1 MLTVSQY
8 VWSIL
13 SKDNIATEYL
23 KKDLLNLTA
32 YAKTIQTEIETQT
45 LSKVSIGSI
54 VTSLTRIKTK
64 LSSNIATN
72 PKFKIDDISLKLPIS
87 ELVYQKSRNPNPEL
101 GKIYLELKNT
111 GSVHFNI
118 VNVEDELDIFVS
130 SNQLD
135 LVKNQMQN
143 FGLILQENDL
153 SALVLKYDP
162 EYRNYPGMASQ
173 ILNLLAINSIIL
185 VESLTTYSEFI
196 IYIKQDFANRA
207 VEVLKKAFM
216 N

>member
-1 MLTVSQY
+1 
-8 VWSIL
+8 
-13 SKDNIATEYL
+13 
-23 KKDLLNLTA
+23 
-32 YAKTIQTEIETQT
+32 
-45 LSKVSIGSI
+45 
-54 VTSLTRIKTK
+54 
-64 LSSNIATN
+64 
-72 PKFKIDDISLKLPIS
+72 
-87 ELVYQKSRNPNPEL
+87 
-101 GKIYLELKNT
+101 
-111 GSVHFNI
+111 
-118 VNVEDELDIFVS
+118 VS

-143 FGLILQENDL
+143 FDLILQENNL

-162 EYRNYPGMASQ
+162 DYRNYPGMASQ

-216 N
+216 D

>member
-1 MLTVSQY
+1 MLTISQH
-8 VWSIL
+8 VWNIL

-32 YAKTIQTEIETQT
+32 YAKTIQAEIEIQT

-64 LSSNIATN
+64 LNQKITTN

-87 ELVYQKSRNPNPEL
+87 ELVYQKTHNPNPEL
-101 GKIYLELKNT
+101 SQIYQEFKNA
-111 GSVHFNI
+111 GSIHFNI

-135 LVKNQMQN
+135 LVKNQMTK
-143 FGLILQENDL
+143 FKLILQEDQL
-153 SALVLKYDP
+153 SALVLKYNP
-162 EYRNYPGMASQ
+162 SFRNYPAMASQ
-173 ILNLLAINSIIL
+173 VLNCLAINSIIF
-185 VESLTTYSEFI
+185 VECLTTYSEFI

-216 N
+216 G